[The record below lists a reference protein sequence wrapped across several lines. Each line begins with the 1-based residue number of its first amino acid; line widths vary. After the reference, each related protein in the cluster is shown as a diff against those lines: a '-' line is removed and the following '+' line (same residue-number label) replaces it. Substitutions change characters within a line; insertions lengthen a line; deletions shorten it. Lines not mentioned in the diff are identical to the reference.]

1 MASWLILL
9 IKQFLDIIRYLMVG
23 YSIFNNERIDKDN
36 KKEIIIITI
45 FILLIYIIFKE
56 ILLDI
61 WTSLNLIICL
71 ITLAILFRKSGKK
84 AIVILIVSLLV
95 TTLIEQ
101 FLILIINYRDPRKD
115 LCMFIIFEIISF
127 LLVIIF
133 YFIISKIKGLKNI
146 TFLIRNIPS
155 YIYMNIV
162 FGFSA
167 TLFPMFLIT
176 KYKEYVDRKL
186 VYIISGVSYLNIA
199 VVIVSIIIFM
209 KNRKEKEY
217 YYLENKLKEKTL
229 NLQENYY
236 QKLIDNYSNIRQ
248 FKHDLKGHLNVI
260 NRLLTNCNY
269 NQAAEYIGEISKI
282 ISKNDVYK
290 TNNIYISTILN
301 SFDQTFKDENIKFE
315 LSYYI
320 TNHIIME
327 SMDIC
332 SLFYNLISNA
342 IESNQKITGERYIK
356 LYIAEIKNNI
366 VIKLLNPVDKDFNL
380 DIIKEYRTTKQD
392 KENHGFGL
400 ITINNIISK
409 YRGSIDYDV
418 MDTNLIIDIVLFNT
432 LKQQD

>member
-9 IKQFLDIIRYLMVG
+9 IKQFLDILSYLIIG
-23 YSIFNNERIDKDN
+23 YSLFDYVKIDKKN
-36 KKEIIIITI
+36 IKELITI
-45 FILLIYIIFKE
+45 FSIIVVIYAIFINK
-56 ILLDI
+56 IKNI
-61 WTSLNLIICL
+61 WTIFNLIICL
-71 ITLAILFRKSGKK
+71 ISLTIVFRKSGKN
-84 AIVILIVSLLV
+84 AIIIISISILV
-95 TTLIEQ
+95 TTLIQ
-101 FLILIINYRDPRKD
+101 QLIAILINYNGPQQN
-115 LCMFIIFEIISF
+115 LYSFAVLQILTILVAYVFSYSII
-127 LLVIIF
+127 
-133 YFIISKIKGLKNI
+133 KIKRKSNRKYC
-146 TFLIRNIPS
+146 IRNIPS

-167 TLFPMFLIT
+167 TLFPMFIIA
-176 KYKEYVDRKL
+176 KYKEHIDRKL
-186 VYIISGVSYLNIA
+186 VYTISIVSYLNI
-199 VVIVSIIIFM
+199 VIVIVSIIIFM

-269 NQAAEYIGEISKI
+269 NQATEYISEISKI

-301 SFDQTFKDENIKFE
+301 SFDQIFKDENIKFE

-366 VIKLLNPVDKDFNL
+366 VIKILNPVDKDFNL

-400 ITINNIISK
+400 ITINNIVSK

-418 MDTNLIIDIVLFNT
+418 MDTDLIIDIVLFNT

>member
-36 KKEIIIITI
+36 KKEIIIIA
-45 FILLIYIIFKE
+45 
-56 ILLDI
+56 
-61 WTSLNLIICL
+61 NLIIVIYLLNFNDIIIIWADLNFFICL
-71 ITLAILFRKSGKK
+71 STLLILYRNYGKK
-84 AIVILIVSLLV
+84 AIVMILISILV

-101 FLILIINYRDPRKD
+101 VLILIINYRDPIKN
-115 LCMFIIFEIISF
+115 LKMFIIFEIIS
-127 LLVIIF
+127 LILVSLF
-133 YFIISKIKGLKNI
+133 SYFTIKIRRIENINYLIKNI
-146 TFLIRNIPS
+146 PN
-155 YIYMNIV
+155 YVYMNIV

-176 KYKEYVDRKL
+176 KYEKYIDNKL
-186 VYIISGVSYLNIA
+186 VYIVSFVSYLNI
-199 VVIVSIIIFM
+199 VIVVLSIIVFM

-260 NRLLTNCNY
+260 NRLVINCNY
-269 NQAAEYIGEISKI
+269 NQATEYINEISKSI
-282 ISKNDVYK
+282 INKDIYH

-301 SFDQTFKDENIKFE
+301 SFDQIFKDENIKFE

-327 SMDIC
+327 CMDIC

-366 VIKLLNPVDKDFNL
+366 VIKILNPVDKDFNL
-380 DIIKEYRTTKQD
+380 DVIKEYRSTKED

-400 ITINNIISK
+400 ITINNIVSK

-418 MDTNLIIDIVLFNT
+418 MDTNLIIDIVLFDT